1 MLTAVPPG
9 GTASSVSQQRTSGRS
24 PMHSSARSGTA
35 TPTQTASVLESS
47 RPPKRACWDP
57 SRSSSKRIMQLE
69 LLKSKIHRAT
79 VTDANLNYEGSITIA
94 RDLMDAAH
102 ILPYEKVGVLDVNNG
117 NRIDTY
123 VIEGPAGSGVICLNG
138 AAARL
143 VQPGDLVII
152 VAYATMSEDEAKSWK
167 PTVIHVNAKNE
178 IV

>member
-1 MLTAVPPG
+1 M
-9 GTASSVSQQRTSGRS
+9 S
-24 PMHSSARSGTA
+24 
-35 TPTQTASVLESS
+35 
-47 RPPKRACWDP
+47 D
-57 SRSSSKRIMQLE
+57 SKRIMQLE

-94 RDLMDAAH
+94 RDLMDAAN
-102 ILPYEKVGVLDVNNG
+102 ILPFEKVGVLDVNNG
-117 NRIDTY
+117 SRLDTY